1 MTLAVPPARWQ
12 RRPSPTRWLRLP
24 RWTVRLRLGLLYGV
38 LSIIS
43 GAGVFAITY
52 WLVDRFLANES
63 PARALGLV
71 GLDTG
76 PGTVSHPGA
85 TIINT
90 PNGDKVIVMSP
101 QGVAAL
107 TAHQHA
113 SELHQ
118 LLLRSGIALAIM
130 TVVSVALGWLVAGRA
145 LHPLR
150 AMVTSTQQISEENL
164 QLRLAWKGPRDEL
177 KELGDTFD
185 MLLARLEN
193 AFEAQRSFVANA
205 SHELRTPLTLARALL
220 QMCLRD
226 PGVSLDSY
234 RKTCEEVLATTQ
246 EQEELIESLL
256 TLARSQRGI
265 EQRARFDLA
274 DVAHEV
280 IESRKAV
287 AAERAISIGTTL
299 AQAPTSGDAS
309 LVERLVS
316 NLVDNAV
323 RHNVPAGN
331 VHVSVEPWKGQA
343 VLWVANTG
351 PVIPAGDINRLLQ
364 PFQRFGNERGTAY
377 DGLGLGLSIVA
388 AVAKAHGAVL
398 EVRSRSGGGLAVEV
412 RFPPLPD

>member
-1 MTLAVPPARWQ
+1 MALAVPPARWQ
-12 RRPSPTRWLRLP
+12 RRPSLTRWLRLP
-24 RWTVRLRLGLLYGV
+24 RWTVRLRLGLLYGA
-38 LSIIS
+38 LSIVS
-43 GAGVFAITY
+43 GAGVFALTY
-52 WLVDRFLANES
+52 WLVDRFLSSES
-63 PARALGLV
+63 PAQALGLV

-76 PGTVSHPGA
+76 PADVARQGT

-90 PNGDKVIVMSP
+90 PSGDKVIVMSP

-118 LLLRSGIALAIM
+118 LLLRSGIALSIM
-130 TVVSVALGWLVAGRA
+130 TVVSVALGWFVAGRA

-220 QMCLRD
+220 QMRLRD
-226 PGVSLDSY
+226 PDANLGSY
-234 RKTCEEVLATTQ
+234 RKTCEEVLATTHD
-246 EQEELIESLL
+246 QEELIESLL

-265 EQRARFDLA
+265 EQRAHFDLA
-274 DVAHEV
+274 DIAHEV
-280 IESRKAV
+280 IESRKVA
-287 AAERAISIGTTL
+287 AAERTLSIGATL
-299 AQAPTSGDAS
+299 AEAPTSGDAS
-309 LVERLVS
+309 LVERLIS
-316 NLVDNAV
+316 NLVDNAL
-323 RHNVPAGN
+323 RHNVPGGN

-351 PVIPAGDINRLLQ
+351 PVIPGNDIDRLLQ
-364 PFQRFGNERGTAY
+364 PFQRFGNERGTAHG
-377 DGLGLGLSIVA
+377 GLGLGLSIVA
-388 AVAKAHGAVL
+388 AVAKAHDAVL
-398 EVRSRSGGGLAVEV
+398 EVRSRPGGGLAVEV
-412 RFPPLPD
+412 RFPALSD